1 MPIHSGGRDTAAVT
15 VPYTPGP
22 SGDEPP
28 TAAVPAP
35 PRQRRISKSNK
46 IALTVLVVILGCC
59 SGTALWGSTL
69 PNPKTSVVAS
79 PQQPVGVATGAAPT
93 KAAPPVATSPRPALS
108 TKATTRAP
116 THRATH
122 TTRPRPRPTKTTRPP
137 AQHGVHP
144 GAFCS
149 PQGAIGYTDKGTRM
163 RCTTKSGD
171 SRARWRSA

>member
-1 MPIHSGGRDTAAVT
+1 VT

-28 TAAVPAP
+28 TVPIPAP
-35 PRQRRISKSNK
+35 ARKRRMSRNNK

-69 PNPKTSVVAS
+69 PDPKTSAGTS
-79 PQQPVGVATGAAPT
+79 PQPPVEVTTGAAPT
-93 KAAPPVATSPRPALS
+93 TAAPPVATSPGRAPS
-108 TKATTRAP
+108 TKASTRPP
-116 THRATH
+116 THRAVPRPTH

-149 PQGAIGYTDKGTRM
+149 PKGAIGYTDKGTRM
-163 RCTTKSGD
+163 RCTTKAGD